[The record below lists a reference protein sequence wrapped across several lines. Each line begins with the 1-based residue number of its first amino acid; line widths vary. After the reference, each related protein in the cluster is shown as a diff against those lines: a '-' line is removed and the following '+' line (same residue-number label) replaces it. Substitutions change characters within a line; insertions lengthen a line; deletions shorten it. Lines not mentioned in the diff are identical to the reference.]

1 MGESLREFWTVI
13 FGLFYFKTTPFMLH
27 VVDIPLYLQ
36 EAKINLP
43 SIILNF
49 LTGEVFIIS
58 NHGSISLSFIC
69 FGRKKFVLSSCLDAF
84 KPGDLFKQSTVWTI
98 VGF

>member
-1 MGESLREFWTVI
+1 
-13 FGLFYFKTTPFMLH
+13 MLH

-49 LTGEVFIIS
+49 LTGEVSVYPPMVPFLY
-58 NHGSISLSFIC
+58 H
-69 FGRKKFVLSSCLDAF
+69 
-84 KPGDLFKQSTVWTI
+84 LFALGEKNLFPVH
-98 VGF
+98 V

>member
-1 MGESLREFWTVI
+1 
-13 FGLFYFKTTPFMLH
+13 MLH

-69 FGRKKFVLSSCLDAF
+69 FGRKKFVLSSCLDASF

-98 VGF
+98 VVF